1 MDKIPYFRL
10 KYSLI
15 RKLMFQLA
23 QIMGMVQLWQFC
35 AGTKYGRPEHNRTN
49 HNIFYLNV
57 FEQT

>member
-23 QIMGMVQLWQFC
+23 QIMGMVQLCNFVRVQST
-35 AGTKYGRPEHNRTN
+35 AD
-49 HNIFYLNV
+49 LNTTEPTITS
-57 FEQT
+57 FT